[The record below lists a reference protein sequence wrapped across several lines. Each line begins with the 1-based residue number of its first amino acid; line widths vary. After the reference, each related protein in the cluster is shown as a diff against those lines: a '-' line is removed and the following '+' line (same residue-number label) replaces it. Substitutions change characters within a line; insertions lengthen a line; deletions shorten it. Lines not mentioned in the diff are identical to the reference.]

1 MPQPDRPRRSKIDQ
15 ASTIFLNRQRFASV
29 LVVAS
34 SLRTDRIRGQ
44 IRLLRTSPATAD
56 KVRASMMNRSEQ
68 AASIARALSYAG
80 GLFGDLRVAVR
91 SLRRVPSFWA
101 TIALT
106 LALGIGMN
114 TAIFS
119 VVRGVLLRP
128 LMNRDEDRLIY
139 IQQSAPGLQVSNATF
154 SIPEVTD
161 IAAHLKTISQLG
173 TFSTVDFSADGI
185 GAAREIHAGVVDGAY
200 FAVMGLKP
208 VLGRLLDERDDGPS
222 ARGAVVLTYKFWAAV
237 LHSDPNVIG
246 KSIRLGSMM
255 EVRSAT
261 VVGVLEPSVPYPAE
275 TQLIANIVTSPH
287 HLSATMVQG
296 REHRMTDIFGRLAPG
311 TSLNSARAELRSV
324 YATMTAAHP
333 EVYKPQYHYQIGARL
348 LRDQINSEA
357 TTILWLLFG
366 ASGLLF
372 VIACSNVANLILA
385 RTVRREPEL
394 AVRAALGASVA
405 TIRRSLL
412 AEGLVLCGSGG
423 LAGVLLAIPM
433 VTVLSR
439 YAFRFSV
446 RAADLT
452 VDFSLLWM
460 GLALALAAAVF
471 LAFAPRLPSGDS
483 SRGPALTNGVG
494 RVTSS
499 SRRRIRIFTV
509 VQVAASFLLLAG
521 AGVLLTTLRSM
532 QTAQPGFE
540 TGHVLIANLPLIS
553 DGRTPQQVDQF
564 YQEALRKVSALPG
577 VDSASTAMWAPWLDR
592 RYLAFTLQFAV
603 EGRKGESGQD
613 DLRARFR
620 FVSPGYFATLAIPLL
635 EGRDF
640 TEADRKESDMVVVVS
655 KSVTEQLFP
664 GQDAINRHIMWT
676 DPLIKVAGISPNAR
690 RIVGV
695 LADVDDANILPQHN
709 LTVYQPFAQGPV
721 FGACLLVRAGQ
732 DPIALVPSI
741 TKTIRAVAATQP
753 VEHAS
758 TLEDVRT
765 EVLANNRVNAIVF
778 GGFATLAL
786 AISVVGIAGVLAFS
800 VSWRTREFAIRLAVG
815 AQPRFILSNVLL
827 DGATTAAIGVAAGGL
842 LGWGVSRL
850 AGNYISELQ
859 LPGPIPLLGAA
870 AIVVVSA
877 VLASFVPAARAA
889 RVDTMQALRAD

>member
-1 MPQPDRPRRSKIDQ
+1 VRTF
-15 ASTIFLNRQRFASV
+15 TI
-29 LVVAS
+29 S
-34 SLRTDRIRGQ
+34 SSDHKAGRITRT
-44 IRLLRTSPATAD
+44 
-56 KVRASMMNRSEQ
+56 
-68 AASIARALSYAG
+68 LSYAG

-91 SLRRVPSFWA
+91 SLRRVPSLWA
-101 TIALT
+101 TVALT

-128 LMNRDEDRLIY
+128 LMNRDENRLIY

-161 IAAHLKTISQLG
+161 IAAHLKTISKLG
-173 TFSTVDFSADGI
+173 TFSTIDFSADGF
-185 GAAREIHAGVVDGAY
+185 GPAREIHAGVVDGAY
-200 FAVMGLKP
+200 FDVMGLKP
-208 VLGRLLDERDDGPS
+208 VLGRLLNERDDGPN
-222 ARGAVVLTYKFWAAV
+222 APGAVVLTYKFWATV
-237 LHSDPNVIG
+237 LHSDPKVIG

-255 EVRSAT
+255 ELRSAT

-296 REHRMTDIFGRLAPG
+296 REHRMTDLFGRLAPG
-311 TSLNSARAELRSV
+311 ASINSARAELRTV

-333 EVYKPQYHYQIGARL
+333 GVYKPQHHYQIDARL
-348 LRDQINSEA
+348 LRDQINSQA

-385 RTVRREPEL
+385 RTVRRESEL

-405 TIRRSLL
+405 AIRRSLL
-412 AEGLVLCGSGG
+412 AESLVLCGSGG
-423 LAGVLLAIPM
+423 LAGVLVAIPM
-433 VTVLSR
+433 VTILAR

-452 VDFSLLWM
+452 VDFGLLWM

-471 LAFAPRLPSGDS
+471 LAFAPRLPSEVS
-483 SRGPALTNGVG
+483 SRGTALTSGG
-494 RVTSS
+494 SRVTGS

-553 DGRTPQQVDQF
+553 DGRTPQQVAQF
-564 YQEALRKVSALPG
+564 YQEAQRKVRTLPG
-577 VDSASTAMWAPWLDR
+577 VDAASTAMWAPWLDR
-592 RYLAFTLQFAV
+592 RYLSFTLQFAV
-603 EGRKGESGQD
+603 EGRKADSGTD

-620 FVSPGYFATLAIPLL
+620 FVSPGYFATLGIPLI

-640 TEADRKESDMVVVVS
+640 AEADRKESEMVVVVS
-655 KSVTEQLFP
+655 RSVAQQLFP
-664 GQDAINRHIMWT
+664 GQDALNRHIMWT

-709 LTVYQPFAQGPV
+709 LTIYQPFAQGPV
-721 FGACLLVRAGQ
+721 YGACLLVRSSK

-753 VEHAS
+753 VDHAS

-765 EVLANNRVNAIVF
+765 EVLANNRVNAVVF

-786 AISVVGIAGVLAFS
+786 LISAVGIAGVLAFS

-815 AQPRFILSNVLL
+815 AQPLWILSNVLL
-827 DGATTAAIGVAAGGL
+827 DGATTAAIGIAAGGL
-842 LGWGVSRL
+842 LAWGLSRL
-850 AGNYISELQ
+850 AGNYIQELQ
-859 LPGPIPLLGAA
+859 LPGPIPLMGAA
-870 AIVVVSA
+870 AVVVVSA
-877 VLASFVPAARAA
+877 VLASLVPAARAA
-889 RVDTMQALRAD
+889 RIDTMQALRAD